1 MPAPVETTAEY
12 FPFYAKD
19 GRTLFILQAKYGL
32 EGIGFFT
39 NLLRTLCTTPGHM
52 LDLHDQID
60 HMYAV
65 SRIGITDEAKADA
78 MLDFMADTGK
88 IDKRLWEE
96 ARVIY
101 SQDFVDSLTELYR
114 KRTIK
119 PPTLAEAYARYG
131 LKDEAAPET
140 PDSAPETPSR
150 YRSEGVTAPDTP
162 SELQEP
168 PDSAPFTPQ
177 SKGSKGEERKE
188 REEDARAREDSF
200 SPRPSAVDTRE
211 QKATSPHPSPTAS
224 RDDGLTR
231 IENHRGLWN
240 SLRAGPPCKLMAI
253 SFTPDDQGACLR
265 TLSAYSDE
273 EIAKAM
279 QNYVSIRG
287 SPEHK
292 VESPYRS
299 FAGFMGRGVEKFV
312 DEADPWNEYRTGRA
326 GESTDMRDQVARVFA
341 KMNQEGA

>member
-1 MPAPVETTAEY
+1 MA
-12 FPFYAKD
+12 
-19 GRTLFILQAKYGL
+19 
-32 EGIGFFT
+32 
-39 NLLRTLCTTPGHM
+39 
-52 LDLHDQID
+52 
-60 HMYAV
+60 
-65 SRIGITDEAKADA
+65 RI
-78 MLDFMADTGK
+78 
-88 IDKRLWEE
+88 
-96 ARVIY
+96 
-101 SQDFVDSLTELYR
+101 
-114 KRTIK
+114 RTIK
-119 PPTLAEAYARYG
+119 PEFPQSESMGRVSRDARLLFIELWTLADDAGR
-131 LKDEAAPET
+131 LRAAPRMLASLLFPYDDDAPGLIDGWLDELEGEDCLMRYT
-140 PDSAPETPSR
+140 VDDHAYIQIANWVSHQKIDKPAPSKIPPVANVREDSRGIDDESRGFANVREDSATTRE
-150 YRSEGVTAPDTP
+150 RSSEDQGRDQGKEG
-162 SELQEP
+162 
-168 PDSAPFTPQ
+168 
-177 SKGSKGEERKE
+177 KGE
-188 REEDARAREDSF
+188 EEDARTREDSF

-224 RDDGLTR
+224 RDDGMTR